1 LKKKALT
8 KAAFLKRVR
17 DTVKY
22 YDMLAKGDRVLA
34 AVSGGADSVC
44 LLKALFCLRRELGI
58 EIVVANMDHCLRGS
72 ESEAESFF
80 VKKLAHE
87 LGLELRHKK
96 VKVRSGGDRGSSLEE
111 KARQKRY
118 AFLKQAASRSGCN
131 VIATG
136 HTMDDQ
142 AETVLMRIIYGSS
155 LAGISGIYPARDEGG
170 YTLVRPLIRTA
181 RKEILQFLKNDRQP
195 FVEDSS
201 NRDLKYVRNR
211 VRHRILPYLEKY
223 NPRLKR
229 SLSNLSDTLRED
241 FIFLAAER
249 KKAAGAGGGAFSVEI
264 KDLVLQPKAIR
275 KEVLK
280 ALFTRA
286 GGRLKKLTHRHWMDM
301 DYFIR
306 TSEKGRSLDLPG
318 GIRIAKRGGEV
329 VFERAGASGGKR

>member
-1 LKKKALT
+1 
-8 KAAFLKRVR
+8 
-17 DTVKY
+17 
-22 YDMLAKGDRVLA
+22 
-34 AVSGGADSVC
+34 
-44 LLKALFCLRRELGI
+44 
-58 EIVVANMDHCLRGS
+58 
-72 ESEAESFF
+72 
-80 VKKLAHE
+80 
-87 LGLELRHKK
+87 
-96 VKVRSGGDRGSSLEE
+96 
-111 KARQKRY
+111 
-118 AFLKQAASRSGCN
+118 
-131 VIATG
+131 
-136 HTMDDQ
+136 MDDQ